1 MSMVKDPHDL
11 KNLFDRRFGK
21 AFRECDRTD
30 VALQG
35 RDLQDCATGKAL
47 DLALV
52 VVIRVGQIHLE
63 PA

>member
-1 MSMVKDPHDL
+1 MRLIKDPHDL
-11 KNLFDRRFGK
+11 NDLFDRRFGK

-35 RDLQDCATGKAL
+35 CDLQDGATGKAL

-52 VVIRVGQIHLE
+52 VVIGVG
-63 PA
+63 

>member
-11 KNLFDRRFGK
+11 NNLFDRRFGK

-52 VVIRVGQIHLE
+52 VVIRVG
-63 PA
+63 

>member
-1 MSMVKDPHDL
+1 MRLIKDPHDL
-11 KNLFDRRFGK
+11 NHLFDRRFGK

-35 RDLQDCATGKAL
+35 CDLQDGATGKAL

-52 VVIRVGQIHLE
+52 VVIGVG
-63 PA
+63 